1 MKYKLTKKQKK
12 MLQRIIISAI
22 LCVAAFIVTHFLK
35 IEGWPKLLIFL
46 VPYLI
51 IGYDVLK
58 KAGLNIIHGRVFD
71 EMFLMAV
78 ATLGAIATGEYPEA
92 TAVMLFYQIGEL
104 FQSIAVGKSRKSISK
119 LMDIRPDSA
128 VVLRDNAE
136 LEVSPDEVEIGET
149 IIIRPGEKIPLDGE
163 IIDGTTTINTAALTG
178 ESMPSD
184 ATVGDTVISG
194 SLNLTGLIKV
204 KTKSKFS
211 ESTVSKILTL
221 VENSS
226 EKKAKVE
233 GFITRFARWYTPC
246 VVIGALLLAVLPP
259 LFIDAGSSAEWIK
272 WIRRALVFLVV
283 SCPCALVV
291 SVPLS
296 FFGGIGGASKDGI
309 LIKGANYLEALSKI
323 QVVVFD
329 KTGTLTK
336 GKFIVEDIHPTAVD
350 VDELL
355 DIAAAAESYS
365 SHPVAE
371 SIINAHKGHI
381 DKSRLGEIE
390 EIAGKGVKAEV
401 DGEIYYVGNGSLMES
416 IGADWHECH
425 MTGTIIHISKGTEY
439 LGHIVINDEIKSD
452 SKVAISSLRSLGINR
467 TVMLTGDKKD
477 VAEHVAKTLGV
488 DEFHAEL
495 LPAQKVEHVENI
507 LSSGM
512 KTAFVGDGIND
523 APVLMRSD
531 IGIAMGA
538 LGSDAAIESADV
550 VLMDDKPSKIADA
563 VRISRKTMRIVWENI
578 IFALGVKGVILIL
591 GAVGIANMWLAVFG
605 DVGVL
610 IIAILNSMRCMTRL
624 NKDN

>member
-1 MKYKLTKKQKK
+1 MNYKLTKKQKK
-12 MLQRIIISAI
+12 MLKRIIAAAVLCAVAYAVTYFFNLEGI
-22 LCVAAFIVTHFLK
+22 L
-35 IEGWPKLLIFL
+35 KLLVFL
-46 VPYLI
+46 VPYII

-71 EMFLMAV
+71 EMFLMAI

-104 FQSIAVGKSRKSISK
+104 FQSIAVGRSRKSIAK

-128 VVLRDNAE
+128 VVIRDGKE
-136 LEVSPDEVEIGET
+136 IEVSPDAVEIGE
-149 IIIRPGEKIPLDGE
+149 IIVIKPGEKIALDGE
-163 IIDGTTTINTAALTG
+163 VIEGSTTVNTAALTG
-178 ESMPSD
+178 ESMPVD
-184 ATVGDTVISG
+184 ASVGDKVISG
-194 SLNLTGLIKV
+194 SVNLTGVIKV
-204 KTKSKFS
+204 KTSSKFS
-211 ESTVSKILTL
+211 ESTVSKILEL

-246 VVIGALLLAVLPP
+246 VVIGAVLLAVIPP
-259 LFIDAGSSAEWIK
+259 MFIDIGSGAEWVK

-296 FFGGIGGASKDGI
+296 FFGGIGGASKEGI
-309 LIKGANYLEALSKI
+309 LIKGANYLEALSKA
-323 QVVVFD
+323 QVIVFD

-336 GKFIVEDIHPTAVD
+336 GKFIVDDVHPSKVS

-381 DKSRLGEIE
+381 DKSRLGQIE

-401 DGEIYYVGNGSLMES
+401 DGNIYYVGNGSLMES

-425 MTGTIIHISKGTEY
+425 MTGTIIHISRESEY

-452 SKVAISSLRSLGINR
+452 SKAALSELKSLGIVK
-467 TVMLTGDKKD
+467 TVMLTGDKKA
-477 VAEHVAKTLGV
+477 VADHVASEVGV
-488 DEFHAEL
+488 DEVHAEL
-495 LPAQKVEHVENI
+495 LPAQKVEHVESI
-507 LSSGM
+507 LSEG
-512 KTAFVGDGIND
+512 KTTAFVGDGIND
-523 APVLMRSD
+523 APVLVRSD

-550 VLMDDKPSKIADA
+550 VLMDDKPSKIATA
-563 VRISRKTMRIVWENI
+563 VKISRKTMRIVWENI
-578 IFALGVKGVILIL
+578 IFALGVKGLILIL
-591 GAVGIANMWLAVFG
+591 GALGIANMWLAVFG

-610 IIAILNSMRCMTRL
+610 IIAILNAMRCMVRL
-624 NKDN
+624 NKEN

>member
-12 MLQRIIISAI
+12 MLKRIIAA
-22 LCVAAFIVTHFLK
+22 AAFCAVAYLVTYIFKL
-35 IEGWPKLLIFL
+35 EGIFKLLVFL
-46 VPYLI
+46 VPYII

-71 EMFLMAV
+71 EMFLMAI

-104 FQSIAVGKSRKSISK
+104 FQSIAVGRSRKSIAN

-128 VVLRDNAE
+128 VVIRDGQE
-136 LEVSPDEVEIGET
+136 IEVSPDAVEIGET
-149 IIIRPGEKIPLDGE
+149 IVIKPGEKIALDGE
-163 IIDGTTTINTAALTG
+163 VIEGTTTINTAALTG
-178 ESMPSD
+178 ESMPVDS
-184 ATVGDTVISG
+184 AVGDKVISG
-194 SLNLTGLIKV
+194 SVNLTGVIKV
-204 KTKSKFS
+204 KTTSKFS
-211 ESTVSKILTL
+211 ESTVSKILEL

-246 VVIGALLLAVLPP
+246 VVIGALLLAVIPP
-259 LFIDAGSSAEWIK
+259 MFIDIGNGAEWVK
-272 WIRRALVFLVV
+272 WIKRALVFLVV

-296 FFGGIGGASKDGI
+296 FFGGIGGASKEGI
-309 LIKGANYLEALSKI
+309 LIKGANYLEALSKAQI
-323 QVVVFD
+323 IVFD

-336 GKFIVEDIHPTAVD
+336 GKFIVDDVHPSKVS

-381 DKSRLGEIE
+381 DKARLGQIE

-401 DGEIYYVGNGSLMES
+401 DGNIYYVGNGSLMES

-425 MTGTIIHISKGTEY
+425 MTGTIIHISRESEY
-439 LGHIVINDEIKSD
+439 LGHIVINDEIKPD
-452 SKVAISSLRSLGINR
+452 SKAALKDLKTLGISR
-467 TVMLTGDKKD
+467 TIMLTGDKKA
-477 VAEHVAKTLGV
+477 VADHVASEVGV
-488 DEFHAEL
+488 DEVHAEL
-495 LPAQKVEHVENI
+495 LPAQKVEHVESI
-507 LSSGM
+507 LSEG
-512 KTAFVGDGIND
+512 KTTAFVGDGIND
-523 APVLMRSD
+523 APVLVRSD

-550 VLMDDKPSKIADA
+550 VLMDDKPSKIATA
-563 VRISRKTMRIVWENI
+563 VKISRKTMRIVWENI
-578 IFALGVKGVILIL
+578 IFALGVKGIILIL
-591 GAVGIANMWLAVFG
+591 GALGIANMWLAVFG

-610 IIAILNSMRCMTRL
+610 IIAILNAMRCMVRL
-624 NKDN
+624 NKEN

>member
-12 MLQRIIISAI
+12 MLKRII
-22 LCVAAFIVTHFLK
+22 VAAALCAVAYLVTYIFKL
-35 IEGWPKLLIFL
+35 EGIFKLLVFL
-46 VPYLI
+46 VPYII

-71 EMFLMAV
+71 EMFLMAI

-104 FQSIAVGKSRKSISK
+104 FQSIAVGRSRKSIAN

-128 VVLRDNAE
+128 VVIRDGQE
-136 LEVSPDEVEIGET
+136 IEVSPDAVEIGET
-149 IIIRPGEKIPLDGE
+149 IVIKPGEKIALDGE
-163 IIDGTTTINTAALTG
+163 VIEGTTTINTAALTG
-178 ESMPSD
+178 ESMPVDS
-184 ATVGDTVISG
+184 AVGDKVISG
-194 SLNLTGLIKV
+194 SVNLTGVIKV
-204 KTKSKFS
+204 KTTSKFS
-211 ESTVSKILTL
+211 ESTVSKILEL

-246 VVIGALLLAVLPP
+246 VVIGALLLAVIPP
-259 LFIDAGSSAEWIK
+259 MFIDIGNGAEWVK
-272 WIRRALVFLVV
+272 WIKRALVFLVV

-296 FFGGIGGASKDGI
+296 FFGGIGGASKEGI
-309 LIKGANYLEALSKI
+309 LIKGANYLEALSKAQI
-323 QVVVFD
+323 IVFD

-336 GKFIVEDIHPTAVD
+336 GKFIVDDVHPSKVS

-381 DKSRLGEIE
+381 DKARLGQIE

-401 DGEIYYVGNGSLMES
+401 DGNIYYVGNGSLMES

-425 MTGTIIHISKGTEY
+425 MTGTIIHISRESEY
-439 LGHIVINDEIKSD
+439 LGHIVINDEIKPD
-452 SKVAISSLRSLGINR
+452 SKAALKDLKTLGISR
-467 TVMLTGDKKD
+467 TIMLTGDKKA
-477 VAEHVAKTLGV
+477 VADHVASEVGV
-488 DEFHAEL
+488 DEVHAEL
-495 LPAQKVEHVENI
+495 LPAQKVEHVESI
-507 LSSGM
+507 LSEG
-512 KTAFVGDGIND
+512 KTTAFVGDGIND
-523 APVLMRSD
+523 APVLVRSD

-550 VLMDDKPSKIADA
+550 VLMDDKPSKIATA
-563 VRISRKTMRIVWENI
+563 VKISRKTMRIVWENI
-578 IFALGVKGVILIL
+578 IFALGVKGIILIL
-591 GAVGIANMWLAVFG
+591 GALGIANMWLAVFG

-610 IIAILNSMRCMTRL
+610 IIAILNAMRCMVRL
-624 NKDN
+624 NKEN